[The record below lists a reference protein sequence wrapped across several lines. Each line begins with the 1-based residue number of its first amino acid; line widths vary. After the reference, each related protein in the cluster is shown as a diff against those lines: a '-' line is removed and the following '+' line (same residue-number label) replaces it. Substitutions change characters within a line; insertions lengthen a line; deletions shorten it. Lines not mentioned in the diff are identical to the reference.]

1 MARPSNL
8 PTILLPI
15 TMNRNNNNGEEEYA
29 KVNWDEL
36 GFSLTP
42 TDFMYVMKCSSKEGD
57 EFVDGQLT
65 PYGNIHLSPAAG
77 VLNYG
82 QGLFEGL
89 KAYRRED
96 GGIQVFRAEQNA
108 LRMKLGAERLCMP
121 SPSIHQFLHALKLT
135 VLANN
140 RWVPPPGKGA
150 LYLRPMLMGSGAVL
164 GLAPAPEYTFLI
176 YASPVGNYH
185 KGRTAMNIYVEDKL
199 HRAIPG
205 GTGGVKSITNY
216 SPVFRAQKE
225 AKAKGF
231 TDVLFLDSVHGKYV
245 EEVAACNIFIVKD
258 NVVSTP
264 AIIDGT
270 ILPGVTRKSIIE
282 LATNFG
288 YQVEERLVPVEDLLN
303 ADEAF
308 CTGTAVT
315 VNPIGTLTYQGQ
327 RVEYRTGKGALC
339 HKLYERLAGIQTG
352 FVEDNMGWTLKLN

>member
-1 MARPSNL
+1 VYIHIYSYVLIFLFTCICMYVR
-8 PTILLPI
+8 
-15 TMNRNNNNGEEEYA
+15 RNNNNGEEEYA

-36 GFSLTP
+36 GFGLTP

-57 EFVDGQLT
+57 EFLDGQLT

-121 SPSIHQFLHALKLT
+121 SPSVDQFLHALKLN
-135 VLANN
+135 VLANS

-185 KGRTAMNIYVEDKL
+185 KGRTGMNIYVEDKL

-245 EEVAACNIFIVKD
+245 EED

-288 YQVEERLVPVEDLLN
+288 YQ
-303 ADEAF
+303 F
-308 CTGTAVT
+308 M
-315 VNPIGTLTYQGQ
+315 I
-327 RVEYRTGKGALC
+327 RVEYRTGKGALGQ
-339 HKLYERLAGIQTG
+339 KLYERLAGIQTG

>member
-1 MARPSNL
+1 MHMYVR
-8 PTILLPI
+8 
-15 TMNRNNNNGEEEYA
+15 RNNNNGEEEYA

-82 QGLFEGL
+82 QPKASPSTMSDLGLSDCHPCDGKLKVALACEVGVPDFWVNNIGDEGGQRSRGLFEGL

-96 GGIQVFRAEQNA
+96 GGIQLFRAEQNA

-185 KGRTAMNIYVEDKL
+185 KGRTGMNIYVEDKL

-288 YQVEERLVPVEDLLN
+288 YQVTRYIYDS
-303 ADEAF
+303 
-308 CTGTAVT
+308 
-315 VNPIGTLTYQGQ
+315 
-327 RVEYRTGKGALC
+327 
-339 HKLYERLAGIQTG
+339 H
-352 FVEDNMGWTLKLN
+352 